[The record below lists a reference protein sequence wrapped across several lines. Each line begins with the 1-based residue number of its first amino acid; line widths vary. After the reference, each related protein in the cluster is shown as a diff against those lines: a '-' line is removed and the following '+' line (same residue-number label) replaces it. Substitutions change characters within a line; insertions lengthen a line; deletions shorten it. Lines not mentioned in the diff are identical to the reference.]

1 MEIGDIPDNFDYYAL
16 GHIHNY
22 ICDDFGNGKLVY
34 PGSTETWNVSELI
47 DLKKNGKGF
56 IVVDLDG
63 PKMNVKRVAMD
74 IPREFIVK
82 TIDYRN
88 LGAEIDSIK
97 NTIKDFDKQPILNL
111 KINNI
116 DSNIGEIYEFI
127 NRELGDLA
135 LMIRPTFNVLDREVD
150 VDAISN
156 DENALRPKELLIDEL
171 KEYDSEDV
179 NNLAVELYDLLS
191 KNKTEESEDLI
202 RQFFNEKYNI
212 IRDDSGEEITEN
224 KAEDGQVRFSGAIQ

>member
-22 ICDDFGNGKLVY
+22 ICDDFGKGKLVY

-56 IVVDLDG
+56 VVVDLDG
-63 PKMNVKRVAMD
+63 PKMNVKRVKMD

-150 VDAISN
+150 VNAIIN
-156 DENALRPKELLIDEL
+156 DKNALGPKELLIDEL

-179 NNLAVELYDLLS
+179 NNLAIELYDLLS
-191 KNKTEESEDLI
+191 KNKTDESEDLVN
-202 RQFFNEKYNI
+202 QFFNEKYNI
-212 IRDDSGEEITEN
+212 INDDSGDEITEN
-224 KAEDGQVRFSGAIQ
+224 KPEDGQVRFSGALQ